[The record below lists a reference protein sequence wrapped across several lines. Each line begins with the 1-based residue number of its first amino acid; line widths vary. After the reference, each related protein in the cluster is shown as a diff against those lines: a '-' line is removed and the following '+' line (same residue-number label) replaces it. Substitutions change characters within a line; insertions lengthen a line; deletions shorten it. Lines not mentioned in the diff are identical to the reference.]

1 MQDRTAAIE
10 VHLIR
15 KDCSVYDYTAGR
27 EMPGI
32 VLVFIE
38 YFLWDIWNGSKL
50 KW

>member
-1 MQDRTAAIE
+1 MQDSTAAIE

-27 EMPGI
+27 EMPGT

-38 YFLWDIWNGSKL
+38 YFFWDI
-50 KW
+50 